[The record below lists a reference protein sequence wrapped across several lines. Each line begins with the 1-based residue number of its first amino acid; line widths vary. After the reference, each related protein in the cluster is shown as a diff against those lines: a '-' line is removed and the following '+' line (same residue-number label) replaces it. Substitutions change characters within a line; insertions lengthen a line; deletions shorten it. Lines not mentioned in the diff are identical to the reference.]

1 MHWQEGELTT
11 ISSHFVWATI
21 THQSWCP
28 TMCIFYCLYQPS
40 KSSLVSYNS
49 KPIFSISQVNNSCLL
64 KFFTAVLNFFIG
76 SINNYNEGES
86 SSYYCRYSLLTSII
100 SGGFQE
106 QLRNHF
112 LNSYSWILVGIA
124 IYLHQFQ
131 KKRFCHLVQV
141 W

>member
-1 MHWQEGELTT
+1 MNSQ
-11 ISSHFVWATI
+11 
-21 THQSWCP
+21 QSPHILCGQRSRIRVDVQLCVFSIAY
-28 TMCIFYCLYQPS
+28 TSQPS
-40 KSSLVSYNS
+40 ISSLVSYDS

-86 SSYYCRYSLLTSII
+86 SSYCCRYSLLTSVI

-124 IYLHQFQ
+124 IYLHQFR
-131 KKRFCHLVQV
+131 KKRFCRLVQV
-141 W
+141 